1 LTARIDRLQE
11 EIKRVLQMASVIGR
25 IFPYGVLAAIAE
37 RLHARPEESQRVLNE
52 HLLTLQ
58 REEMIH
64 QRARLP
70 ELEYIF
76 KHHLTREA
84 AYNGLLR
91 RERRRLHRQV
101 AEALEELYPDRM
113 DEQLGLLAYHWEQ
126 AGERERA
133 IEYLRRAGEQAAA
146 QFANKEAV
154 GFFSRALE
162 LTSEQDLAG
171 RYDLLLARERVY
183 DMQGA
188 REAQRRELA
197 TLEELAE
204 AMDDDARRAEV
215 ALRQARYGVVTS
227 NYPGAIGAAQRAVG
241 LARATGD
248 VRREVAGHQ
257 HLGVALVDYGDLERA
272 GSSLEQAL
280 TLARAAGLRQAE
292 AESLR
297 RLGQVRRRQGK
308 FAESSAYCEQA
319 LRIFRE
325 LGDRWGEDST
335 LHIVSCVYRDQGN
348 YSEARDLFQNRLG
361 TMRETGNRRQEG
373 LQFQLLGGVLRHLG
387 DYDGARVHFEQAL
400 RINRETGW
408 LRGERSALLAL
419 GQISHH
425 LGDHEAAR
433 EYCGQAQ
440 ALLAGAEVVGEQ
452 ASALTLLGHA
462 LLGLGQLAEAG
473 DAYQQ
478 ALTLRKELVQP
489 YRATEALAG
498 LARASLAQGNRAQ
511 AQLHIEEI
519 LSYLETGT
527 LDGTDEPARV
537 YLTCFRVLR
546 ANGDPRADDILEEG
560 YQFLQK
566 RAAKISDEE
575 ERRSFLESIAA
586 HREIASEYALVRRV
600 DE

>member
-1 LTARIDRLQE
+1 
-11 EIKRVLQMASVIGR
+11 
-25 IFPYGVLAAIAE
+25 
-37 RLHARPEESQRVLNE
+37 
-52 HLLTLQ
+52 
-58 REEMIH
+58 
-64 QRARLP
+64 
-70 ELEYIF
+70 
-76 KHHLTREA
+76 
-84 AYNGLLR
+84 
-91 RERRRLHRQV
+91 
-101 AEALEELYPDRM
+101 
-113 DEQLGLLAYHWEQ
+113 
-126 AGERERA
+126 
-133 IEYLRRAGEQAAA
+133 
-146 QFANKEAV
+146 
-154 GFFSRALE
+154 
-162 LTSEQDLAG
+162 
-171 RYDLLLARERVY
+171 
-183 DMQGA
+183 
-188 REAQRRELA
+188 
-197 TLEELAE
+197 
-204 AMDDDARRAEV
+204 
-215 ALRQARYGVVTS
+215 
-227 NYPGAIGAAQRAVG
+227 
-241 LARATGD
+241 
-248 VRREVAGHQ
+248 
-257 HLGVALVDYGDLERA
+257 
-272 GSSLEQAL
+272 
-280 TLARAAGLRQAE
+280 
-292 AESLR
+292 
-297 RLGQVRRRQGK
+297 
-308 FAESSAYCEQA
+308 
-319 LRIFRE
+319 
-325 LGDRWGEDST
+325 
-335 LHIVSCVYRDQGN
+335 
-348 YSEARDLFQNRLG
+348 
-361 TMRETGNRRQEG
+361 MRETGNRRQEG